1 MPERAEV
8 LAVVQQ
14 WVQKAEN
21 DLKTATYTLQLK
33 EECPTDTVCFHAQQC
48 IEKYSKAVLV
58 YNGVDFP
65 RTHNL
70 SVLIVLLP
78 QPSCLSLTAEE
89 QERLTDYATTTR
101 YPGDYEPIPVGEARQ
116 AVRLARRTRR
126 ELRKL
131 LPKEIL
137 QKLSRPKTKR
147 GSRV

>member
-1 MPERAEV
+1 MTPRTSNLLTKQIHEMVRRIVKRCEV

-48 IEKYSKAVLV
+48 IEKYLKAVLV

-78 QPSCLSLTAEE
+78 QPSCLSLT
-89 QERLTDYATTTR
+89 T
-101 YPGDYEPIPVGEARQ
+101 
-116 AVRLARRTRR
+116 
-126 ELRKL
+126 
-131 LPKEIL
+131 
-137 QKLSRPKTKR
+137 
-147 GSRV
+147 